1 MTAVDPGTRPTPPVP
16 GESPSDL
23 AEIGMCPYLAAV
35 DGAWRSTTVAREHR
49 CGAVAPPAILAA
61 EKQRRLCLT
70 SDYVHCATFEAARAT
85 RPNGFDRAATLPRP
99 LARTTPVV
107 LDHGRISVTM
117 PALRSERLSGQ
128 AVLIVLLGLA
138 FAAILLARLTGGG
151 APAALGDASPTAGL
165 SAGASAAATHPSAS
179 SRPSASV
186 DPSNG
191 SSSSPAVSSDPAGS
205 AQPSATGT
213 RSYKIKA
220 GDTLIGIAAKFNTTP
235 KAIAKLNG
243 LTNPSALKVG
253 QVLQIP

>member
-1 MTAVDPGTRPTPPVP
+1 MTAVDPGTRITPPVP
-16 GESPSDL
+16 GDSPSDL
-23 AEIGMCPYLAAV
+23 ANIGMCPYLAAA

-70 SDYVHCATFEAARAT
+70 GEYVHCATFEAARST
-85 RPNGFDRAATLPRP
+85 RPNGSERAATLPRP

-117 PALRSERLSGQ
+117 PALRSDRFPGQ
-128 AVLIVLLGLA
+128 AVLIVLLGIA
-138 FAAILLARLTGGG
+138 FAAILLARLTGGA
-151 APAALGDASPTAGL
+151 APAALDQATPTPGVSALVSGDPTRL
-165 SAGASAAATHPSAS
+165 AS
-179 SRPSASV
+179 SRPTGSAE
-186 DPSNG
+186 PSSG
-191 SSSSPAVSSDPAGS
+191 SSPSAAAASDAPGS

-213 RSYKIKA
+213 RTYKIKT

-253 QVLQIP
+253 QVIQIP